1 MQFPFKTCHTTE
13 MTLKKEVKGAYHER
27 GVRKWVIQV
36 GEGESKGKESKPKP
50 AWRTTNVPCPV
61 SRSRCVVI
69 LGCPAHNH
77 DGHVAAKNNCLPRH
91 RDGAIDP
98 QRDTVG
104 RDRFVMGNVC
114 IYAIL
119 V

>member
-1 MQFPFKTCHTTE
+1 MRQKEKKKSDFPFN
-13 MTLKKEVKGAYHER
+13 
-27 GVRKWVIQV
+27 
-36 GEGESKGKESKPKP
+36 S
-50 AWRTTNVPCPV
+50 RTFPLC
-61 SRSRCVVI
+61 RCVVI

-91 RDGAIDP
+91 RDGTIDA

-104 RDRFVMGNVC
+104 RDRFVMGNVYT
-114 IYAIL
+114 YAIL